1 MDISLPF
8 GKFFSF
14 QSLISQKQLR
24 EINLQ
29 MVSTISFGW
38 FADFRKTL
46 TIIFNGLPNWSTL
59 TNGKHPLFTC
69 CSLAILP
76 YWTASKIYRQGKYV
90 IRHTCLADNFEKKPM
105 WIPGERWSV
114 CNPLAEL
121 WKMLWESDH
130 TQRLSPFWWS
140 TCKSQFVWTIKT
152 VVDESLGGFVI
163 LMKHN

>member
-76 YWTASKIYRQGKYV
+76 Y
-90 IRHTCLADNFEKKPM
+90 
-105 WIPGERWSV
+105 
-114 CNPLAEL
+114 
-121 WKMLWESDH
+121 
-130 TQRLSPFWWS
+130 
-140 TCKSQFVWTIKT
+140 
-152 VVDESLGGFVI
+152 
-163 LMKHN
+163 

>member
-8 GKFFSF
+8 GKFSSF

-121 WKMLWESDH
+121 DYENCYENLIIHRDFPHFDDRPANLNLYEPSKL
-130 TQRLSPFWWS
+130 
-140 TCKSQFVWTIKT
+140 
-152 VVDESLGGFVI
+152 
-163 LMKHN
+163 